1 MIRRSI
7 HNTTAVNGTP
17 TALEMRHGFAWG
29 TCAFGSLGQPNYQP
43 KQRDLD
49 RAEQLI

>member
-1 MIRRSI
+1 
-7 HNTTAVNGTP
+7 
-17 TALEMRHGFAWG
+17 MRNGFACVG
-29 TCAFGSLGQPNYQP
+29 GYCASFEFPNYQP